1 MADDRSRIY
10 DIRSFEPRPEQAFLV
25 DTNAWYWIT
34 YSRATLLVASGRPT
48 TRQHE
53 QYLRFIKRALDV
65 GCTIVRCDLSLT
77 ELAHRIEDT
86 EKKIYEYHAGAGQAI
101 SLKDYRTIAEQRKRV
116 VSEVTNAWAQVTSM
130 SENCE
135 FTIGGEVTKGALKS
149 FKDFPMGGYDLFL
162 LEAMKQKGL
171 QAILTD
177 DRDFSCVS
185 GISILTSN
193 VRVIQE
199 AQEAGCLIQ

>member
-1 MADDRSRIY
+1 VADEGQYVY
-10 DIRSFEPRPEQAFLV
+10 DIRSYEPRPEHRFLV

-34 YSRATLLVASGRPT
+34 YSRATLAVASGRPT

-53 QYLRFIKRALDV
+53 QYLRFLKKALNV
-65 GCTIVRCDLSLT
+65 GCTIVRCDLILS
-77 ELAHRIEDT
+77 ELAHRIEST
-86 EKKIYEYHAGAGQAI
+86 EKKIYEARARVPQPI
-101 SLKDYRTIAEQRKRV
+101 FPKDYRAMAEQRRRV

-130 SENCE
+130 SEACE
-135 FTIGGEVTKGALKS
+135 FPISSEVTKGALES
-149 FKDFPMGGYDLFL
+149 FRKFSIGGYDLFL
-162 LEAMKQKGL
+162 LEAMKHRGL

-177 DRDFSCVS
+177 DSDFSAVS

-199 AQEAGCLIQ
+199 AQEAGRLIQ